1 MQRKCRKCKEIAELG
16 VTEHGIGARKPLRPA
31 GVAPAA
37 NRVKVD
43 GPAFCHFRRR
53 EDTTAGS
60 KPMIPVTSKRTPRH
74 PGRVLMEDFLSRLPG
89 LTQAEVAD
97 GLRMSRPRL
106 NELVNGVRG
115 VTPDTAMRLARG
127 FGTTPEF
134 WLSAQAA
141 WDLYEAGRSR
151 QRMREIERIEGW
163 VAGGARAEVNS
174 ETDDPGASDGSVMD
188 LTTEI
193 GVLAAGYAADVPG
206 ASYYEE
212 FLSRKGLLE
221 EAKRFVRIRAQL
233 DSIHE
238 PSGPD
243 TTAGKLRN
251 LVLSAPKLSFPD

>member
-1 MQRKCRKCKEIAELG
+1 M
-16 VTEHGIGARKPLRPA
+16 VPP
-31 GVAPAA
+31 
-37 NRVKVD
+37 
-43 GPAFCHFRRR
+43 
-53 EDTTAGS
+53 S
-60 KPMIPVTSKRTPRH
+60 SKRTPRH

-89 LTQAEVAD
+89 VTQAEVAD

-115 VTPDTAMRLARG
+115 VTPDTAMRLAKG
-127 FGTTPEF
+127 FGTSPEF
-134 WLSAQAA
+134 WMGAQTA
-141 WDLYEAGRSR
+141 WDLYQAGRSR
-151 QRMREIERIEGW
+151 QRMKEIERIGSW
-163 VAGGARAEVNS
+163 VTNDEPPEANS
-174 ETDDPGASDGSVMD
+174 ETADSGAGDGSAMD

-238 PSGPD
+238 PSPD
-243 TTAGKLRN
+243 ATAGKLRN
-251 LVLSAPKLSFPD
+251 LVLSAPKLNFPD